1 MEQTVDNAFQGS
13 TLLMPQTPVETI
25 VGNSHECF
33 SFYFLL
39 TIGLILLITQIKTL
53 IGIVP
58 SLVATAIRWKESLN
72 LEASVSLS
80 RDRNLVAICAIIP
93 FILTI
98 YTRDNYQPQWM
109 ATLGPNTRLWA
120 IVGVLCALILVRT
133 ALEAILKPRRVPA
146 KNYKAIVR
154 VAYSFFIIQTTL
166 LLLVNGICAIIG
178 SDADSVRNA
187 MLWVS
192 ALTYLL
198 YLIRK
203 MQIFTSSCSFFG
215 GILYLCALEILPTGA
230 VVASAVIF

>member
-1 MEQTVDNAFQGS
+1 MEQTVDHAFQGS
-13 TLLMPQTPVETI
+13 TLLMPQVPVETI

-39 TIGLILLITQIKTL
+39 IIGLIMLITQIKTL
-53 IGIVP
+53 IEIVP

-72 LEASVSLS
+72 LEASGRLS
-80 RDRNLVAICAIIP
+80 RDRNLIAICSIIP

-98 YTRDNYQPQWM
+98 YTRDLYQPQWM
-109 ATLGPNTRLWA
+109 SGLGPNLRLWA
-120 IVGVLCALILVRT
+120 IVGILGALILVRT

-146 KNYKAIVR
+146 KNYKGIVR
-154 VAYSFFIIQTTL
+154 VAYSFFIILTII
-166 LLLVNGICAIIG
+166 LLLVNGVCALMDTD
-178 SDADSVRNA
+178 SDSVRNA

-203 MQIFTSSCSFFG
+203 IQIFTSSCSFFG
-215 GILYLCALEILPTGA
+215 GILYLCALEILPVGA
-230 VVASAVIF
+230 LVASAVIL